1 MSQPRRSFSSGPTT
15 GSDAQIEAVEE
26 LRHHF
31 KLSTDELKQ
40 FRDDL
45 RREMDIGLK
54 SDESN
59 MAMLPSWIFKHP
71 TGQETGEYLGLEL
84 SGKYTERE
92 YMRITAKP
100 LT

>member
-15 GSDAQIEAVEE
+15 GTDAQIEAIEE
-26 LRHHF
+26 LRQHF
-31 KLSTDELKQ
+31 KSSTEELKQ
-40 FRDDL
+40 FRDNL

-84 SGKYTERE
+84 SGKR
-92 YMRITAKP
+92 
-100 LT
+100 